1 MTCEL
6 KAFEL
11 ALNML
16 KFNLEGSLNF
26 ERTPLKLQR
35 ALKSKNNN
43 GERSLGGGGGGG
55 GDRGQ
60 GDQGS
65 LFFWAEISV
74 DLRHRTSQK
83 FFMWWLIWAL
93 HKVNLNFTIRQY
105 CLVDV

>member
-6 KAFEL
+6 KTFEL
-11 ALNML
+11 ALNMF

-35 ALKSKNNN
+35 AIKSKNNN
-43 GERSLGGGGGGG
+43 GERSLGGHWGGEGAG
-55 GDRGQ
+55 RGK

-74 DLRHRTSQK
+74 G
-83 FFMWWLIWAL
+83 I
-93 HKVNLNFTIRQY
+93 VNLT
-105 CLVDV
+105 

>member
-6 KAFEL
+6 KTFEL

-16 KFNLEGSLNF
+16 KFNVEGSLNF

-35 ALKSKNNN
+35 AIKSKNYN
-43 GERSLGGGGGGG
+43 GERSLGGRGGEGAG
-55 GDRGQ
+55 RGK

-74 DLRHRTSQK
+74 G
-83 FFMWWLIWAL
+83 I
-93 HKVNLNFTIRQY
+93 VNLT
-105 CLVDV
+105 